1 MMNPTL
7 RSALAVLLIGVIT
20 LCSIFIAS
28 ALVGRGRIADLTEHK
43 LYTLSDGTKSLL
55 AKVNQPITLKLYYS
69 RVAARKGPEQIR
81 FWNNYF
87 LYVRDLLDEYVA
99 RGNGKLTL
107 EVVDPRPFSDQEE
120 QAIQYGVRRF
130 QLSESE
136 AFFFGMVATTELGK
150 DQVIE
155 FFEPD
160 RQEFVEY
167 DVSKIIGA
175 LMQREK
181 KKVGVLA
188 NVPILGTDMSPYMRQ
203 MLQMQGRSPEPPWAI
218 VEQLR
223 QHYEVAPVK
232 LEAKDT
238 AIPEDIDFLLVVH
251 PKDLDE
257 KTRFAIDQFVMKGGK
272 LIVFVDPHCLA
283 DRPQT
288 PMRNQF
294 QAMQQKSSSDLNSLL
309 EAWGVKMAPDTVAV
323 DRTLAVTTQM
333 DRSRRPSK
341 FPAYL
346 RLGDA
351 NVSTDVVVTADLHSL
366 RMLFAGALSKVD
378 GAGTEVTML
387 LETSK
392 AGNTWK
398 PSSPFDL
405 RFPDPDKIRDQV
417 GDGAE
422 PVMLGCLITGK
433 FKTNFPDGIE
443 VPADDKGGDGPPTG
457 PEGEKAAKG
466 KAAPKG
472 AVAPPKAALEAAAPA
487 KKAVVPKA
495 PATKAVA
502 PKAPPKAPAP
512 KAPAA
517 KTPVAKKPAEA
528 SKEKPKEEA
537 KKPRVK
543 PITEAAE
550 GAMVMVV
557 ADVDVITDMLAY
569 QRTFFGMAQA
579 GDNAPLL
586 LNMIDYLAGSK
597 ELIGVRTR
605 GRYSRPFD
613 RVDEI
618 EQEADKATAVEI
630 KALKDKIGK
639 FEKELEQLGGAATKE
654 NIKLIQS
661 AALEKRRK
669 LETEIRKANQ
679 ELRKLQAARREKVEA
694 LGASLQTWNMVA
706 APSIILLIAIVLA
719 IFRWGRAKHYA
730 ARRAD

>member
-1 MMNPTL
+1 
-7 RSALAVLLIGVIT
+7 
-20 LCSIFIAS
+20 
-28 ALVGRGRIADLTEHK
+28 
-43 LYTLSDGTKSLL
+43 
-55 AKVNQPITLKLYYS
+55 
-69 RVAARKGPEQIR
+69 
-81 FWNNYF
+81 
-87 LYVRDLLDEYVA
+87 
-99 RGNGKLTL
+99 
-107 EVVDPRPFSDQEE
+107 
-120 QAIQYGVRRF
+120 
-130 QLSESE
+130 
-136 AFFFGMVATTELGK
+136 
-150 DQVIE
+150 
-155 FFEPD
+155 
-160 RQEFVEY
+160 
-167 DVSKIIGA
+167 
-175 LMQREK
+175 
-181 KKVGVLA
+181 
-188 NVPILGTDMSPYMRQ
+188 
-203 MLQMQGRSPEPPWAI
+203 
-218 VEQLR
+218 
-223 QHYEVAPVK
+223 
-232 LEAKDT
+232 
-238 AIPEDIDFLLVVH
+238 
-251 PKDLDE
+251 
-257 KTRFAIDQFVMKGGK
+257 
-272 LIVFVDPHCLA
+272 
-283 DRPQT
+283 
-288 PMRNQF
+288 
-294 QAMQQKSSSDLNSLL
+294 
-309 EAWGVKMAPDTVAV
+309 
-323 DRTLAVTTQM
+323 
-333 DRSRRPSK
+333 
-341 FPAYL
+341 
-346 RLGDA
+346 
-351 NVSTDVVVTADLHSL
+351 
-366 RMLFAGALSKVD
+366 
-378 GAGTEVTML
+378 ML